1 MKAEGGGN
9 ATASTIHAT
18 PSAFRPL
25 PSALS
30 ALAANLAAARTRIAA
45 AAAAAGRDAEAVTLV
60 AVTKYARDEWVR
72 GLLELGVRDLGENR
86 PRQLTERAETFPAR
100 SFAGDGG
107 PVRWHQIGQVQR
119 NKVRKLLPAA
129 FLTHSVD
136 SAKLLSAIDRTA
148 DEEGLTPQVL
158 LQANVSGEASK
169 SGFAPDELRDLFAAR
184 LDRFPHLNV
193 RGLMTMA
200 PAAVP
205 GEVDRIARP
214 VFAGLRDLR
223 DELGGS
229 EALPILSMG
238 MSGDFEAAIA
248 EGATHVRLGSV
259 LYDGLDEG

>member
-1 MKAEGGGN
+1 M
-9 ATASTIHAT
+9 
-18 PSAFRPL
+18 PL
-25 PSALS
+25 LQD
-30 ALAANLAAARTRIAA
+30 NLAAARARIAA
-45 AAAAAGRDAEAVTLV
+45 AATAAGRDPGAVTLV

-86 PRQLTERAETFPAR
+86 PQQLTERAETFPAR

-136 SAKLLSAIDRTA
+136 SEKLLSAIDRTA
-148 DEEGLTPQVL
+148 CEEGPVFHGDWPEVL

-169 SGFAPDELRDLFAAR
+169 SGFAPDELRDLFAAG

-200 PAAVP
+200 PAADSE
-205 GEVDRIARP
+205 EVDAVARP

-223 DELGGS
+223 DELGGG

-259 LYDGLDEG
+259 LYAGLGGG